1 MGLLFVPIW
10 TQTISKVN
18 KADPPGASKLS
29 SFRKCWNGWRHQGG
43 QIYFGRLLKNFGR
56 LLNNFGRLLNNFGRL
71 LKNFG
76 RLLTNFGRLLN
87 NFGRLLNNFGGE

>member
-29 SFRKCWNGWRHQGG
+29 SFRKCWNVWRHQGG
-43 QIYFGRLLKNFGR
+43 SDLLQEVTEQKLREVTGKLR
-56 LLNNFGRLLNNFGRL
+56 EVTEKLREVTEKLRGVSTHP
-71 LKNFG
+71 KV
-76 RLLTNFGRLLN
+76 
-87 NFGRLLNNFGGE
+87 